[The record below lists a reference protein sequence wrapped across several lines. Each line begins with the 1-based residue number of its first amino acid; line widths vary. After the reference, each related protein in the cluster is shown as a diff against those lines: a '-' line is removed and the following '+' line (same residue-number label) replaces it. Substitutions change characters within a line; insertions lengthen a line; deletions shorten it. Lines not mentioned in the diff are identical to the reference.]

1 LKSTMDK
8 VQNLEEEVNT
18 LKKEVHRLT
27 EIEEYAHRLKS
38 DFEHFKQVTKRENQ
52 RVYAS
57 ANESLL
63 NKMIPVITNFERALK
78 YMDIENPPKE
88 VEMIIKGVQMIY
100 QSFINTLESEGL
112 RKIDATPGEKY
123 DPFEQEIADKVP
135 SADKEEHT
143 ILEVV
148 ENGYKFNE
156 KVLKPVRVKVT
167 ILPGEDDSSKKTGE
181 E

>member
-1 LKSTMDK
+1 
-8 VQNLEEEVNT
+8 
-18 LKKEVHRLT
+18 
-27 EIEEYAHRLKS
+27 
-38 DFEHFKQVTKRENQ
+38 
-52 RVYAS
+52 
-57 ANESLL
+57 
-63 NKMIPVITNFERALK
+63 
-78 YMDIENPPKE
+78 
-88 VEMIIKGVQMIY
+88 MIIKGVQMIY

-167 ILPGEDDSSKKTGE
+167 VLPGEDDSSKKTGE